1 MSPNEF
7 TFVQV
12 IKTCTG
18 LGALEDGRLIHE
30 QLIQSGCKS
39 HIFVGNSLVDMYA
52 KCGSVEDALREF
64 DEMPS

>member
-12 IKTCTG
+12 IKTCAG
-18 LGALEDGRLIHE
+18 LGALKDSRLIHE

-39 HIFVGNSLVDMYA
+39 HVFVGNSLVDMYA
-52 KCGSVEDALREF
+52 KCGSMEDAWREF
-64 DEMPS
+64 DKMPS

>member
-12 IKTCTG
+12 IKTCAG
-18 LGALEDGRLIHE
+18 LDGRLIHE

-39 HIFVGNSLVDMYA
+39 HIFVGNSLVEMYA
-52 KCGSVEDALREF
+52 KCGSMEDAWREF
-64 DEMPS
+64 DKMPS

>member
-12 IKTCTG
+12 ITTCAG
-18 LGALEDGRLIHE
+18 VGALEDGRLIHE

-52 KCGSVEDALREF
+52 KCGSMKDAWREF
-64 DEMPS
+64 KKRRS